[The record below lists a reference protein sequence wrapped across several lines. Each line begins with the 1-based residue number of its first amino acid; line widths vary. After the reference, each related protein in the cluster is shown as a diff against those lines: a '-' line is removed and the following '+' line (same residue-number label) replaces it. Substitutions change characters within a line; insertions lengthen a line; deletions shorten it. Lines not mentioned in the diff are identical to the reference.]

1 MRWNKSRYTFLICS
15 NSRIFVHTIM
25 HIILKQMETYYYH
38 TFKTH
43 KLLQSFGLVQ
53 NMDKTLTHI
62 NIQTHTHAK
71 VTIYSK
77 CGLGTLPPTYIFIPD
92 IPLSFQPHK
101 LSLYFLSSFHSSD
114 YIWCTH
120 LQYLIEY
127 SFSCQIKHIRHKCG
141 KPYNTILGIQ
151 FYN

>member
-25 HIILKQMETYYYH
+25 HIILKQMETHYYH

-43 KLLQSFGLVQ
+43 KLLQSFGLAQ
-53 NMDKTLTHI
+53 NRHL
-62 NIQTHTHAK
+62 HTQSYIHTYAHTK
-71 VTIYSK
+71 VTIYCK

-127 SFSCQIKHIRHKCG
+127 SFSCQIKHIRHICG
-141 KPYNTILGIQ
+141 KPYNKILRIYSQ
-151 FYN
+151 N